1 MRKIA
6 GLLLVLFLFSA
17 CGKQTNLV
25 PNVGVD
31 IIGFFTPGQ
40 LSDLKAKGA
49 ILIDGGVAGVIIA
62 YNVSADGSGGYSYK
76 AFDRCSTVNP
86 ENKCAVTIENP
97 YNVVDPCSGAKY
109 SLLDG
114 TPTKA
119 PAKAALRA
127 YNITISGNNSYRVT
141 N

>member
-6 GLLLVLFLFSA
+6 GLLFVFFLFSA
-17 CGKQTNLV
+17 CGKQTNMV
-25 PNVGVD
+25 PNIGVD
-31 IIGFFTPGQ
+31 IIGSFSPAQ

-49 ILIDGGVAGVIIA
+49 ILINGGVAGIIIA
-62 YNVSADGSGGYSYK
+62 YNVSGDNTGNYSYK
-76 AFDRCSTVNP
+76 AYDRCSTVNP
-86 ENKCAVTIENP
+86 ENRCAVTIENP
-97 YNVVDPCSGAKY
+97 YNAVDPCSGAKF
-109 SLLDG
+109 SLIDG

-119 PAKAALRA
+119 PAKIALRT

>member
-1 MRKIA
+1 MGKIA
-6 GLLLVLFLFSA
+6 GSLLVLFLFSA
-17 CGKQTNLV
+17 CGKETNQV
-25 PNVGVD
+25 PDVGVNVS
-31 IIGFFTPGQ
+31 GFFTPAQ

-49 ILIDGGVAGVIIA
+49 IFINGGVAGIVIG
-62 YNVSADGSGGYSYK
+62 YNIDTGNGIGYTYK

-86 ENKCAVTIENP
+86 ENKCAVTLENA
-97 YNVVDPCSGAKY
+97 YTLDDLCSGAKY

-119 PAKAALRA
+119 PAKIALRQ
-127 YNITISGNNSYRVT
+127 YTISISGNNYRVT

>member
-1 MRKIA
+1 MSKIA
-6 GLLLVLFLFSA
+6 GLLFVFFLFSA
-17 CGKQTNLV
+17 CGKQTNMI
-25 PNVGVD
+25 PNAGVD
-31 IIGFFTPGQ
+31 IIGFFNPAQ

-49 ILIDGGVAGVIIA
+49 ILINGGVAGVIIA
-62 YNVSADGSGGYSYK
+62 YNVSLDGSGGYSYK
-76 AFDRCSTVNP
+76 AYDRCSTVNP
-86 ENKCAVTIENP
+86 ENRCAVTIENP

-109 SLLDG
+109 SLIDG

-119 PAKAALRA
+119 PAKTALRT